1 MHVAV
6 EHNIDDGSEFFPHL
20 MGVEPPWPCQHQLI
34 VCSFLLHLEWDDS
47 HIGVQVQDDEGV
59 GCRHHLAQ
67 WVPHVEKLYPG
78 SWQRP
83 EEVQIHHDLVLVL
96 ATVLVLGPP

>member
-1 MHVAV
+1 M
-6 EHNIDDGSEFFPHL
+6 ENLPFCQNSFPC
-20 MGVEPPWPCQHQLI
+20 P
-34 VCSFLLHLEWDDS
+34 SSDRS

-78 SWQRP
+78 SWQHP